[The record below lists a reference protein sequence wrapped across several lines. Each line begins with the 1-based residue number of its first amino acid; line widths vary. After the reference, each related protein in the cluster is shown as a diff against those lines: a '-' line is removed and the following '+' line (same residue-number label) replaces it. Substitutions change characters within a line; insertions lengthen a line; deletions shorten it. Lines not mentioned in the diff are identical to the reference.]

1 MKRKSAKLSD
11 RKTESSTLL
20 NSNFLRDDG
29 RSDMCDI
36 ELSMTITEASEYILR
51 RVGERRMNKCH
62 VGLVLGSGLG
72 SFAECLKDPV
82 VIDYKDIPHY
92 PKSTVLGHAGKLIIG
107 HIPGHQDMYVM
118 TMKGRKHYYECCD
131 MGLVTF
137 PVRIF
142 KEVGLKAMFTTNAT
156 GGINEKF
163 SVGDFMIIEDHI
175 NMMPNPCVG
184 ANVTMHGPRFHD
196 MSYAYDPELRSLIK
210 LAAMEAKVDIQEGI
224 YVAVTGPSYETPAE
238 IRMFR
243 AWGADCVGMSTAPE
257 VIVGQHCG
265 LRCVGISCITNMA
278 AGVVKGKKLNHKEVE
293 EVAQKRKPDFMR
305 LLHASLVKICKAL

>member
-1 MKRKSAKLSD
+1 MKRNSDKLSD
-11 RKTESSTLL
+11 MKVGSSKPLK
-20 NSNFLRDDG
+20 SNVDRYDG
-29 RSDMCDI
+29 KSDVCDI
-36 ELSMTITEASEYILR
+36 EVSLTITEASEYILR
-51 RVGERRMNKCH
+51 KVGERRMQKCH

-72 SFAECLKDPV
+72 SFADCLKDPV
-82 VIDYKDIPHY
+82 VMDYEDIPHF
-92 PKSTVLGHAGKLIIG
+92 PKSTVIGHAGKLVVG

-142 KEVGLKAMFTTNAT
+142 KEVGLQVMFTTNAT
-156 GGINEKF
+156 GGINENF
-163 SVGDFMIIEDHI
+163 SVGDFMIIVDHI
-175 NMMPNPCVG
+175 NMMPNPCLG
-184 ANVTMHGPRFHD
+184 ANVSMQGLRFHD

-210 LAAMEAKVDIQEGI
+210 LAAMEEKVDVQEGI
-224 YVAVTGPSYETPAE
+224 FIAVTGPSFETPAE

-265 LRCVGISCITNMA
+265 LRCVGVSCITNMA
-278 AGVVKGKKLNHKEVE
+278 AGVVKGTKLSHTEVE
-293 EVAQKRKPDFMR
+293 ETARKRKPDFIK
-305 LLHASLVKICKAL
+305 LLSASLVKICKAL